1 MREWLS
7 GGHSWLILGLTG
19 QIAFGSRFLWQWVAS
34 ERAREVVVPRGF
46 WILSLVGGAAL
57 LVYAWHRQDPVF
69 VIGQLLGLLIY
80 ARNLG
85 FSRSSNPR

>member
-1 MREWLS
+1 MREWFS
-7 GGHSWLILGLTG
+7 NGHSWLVLGLAG
-19 QIAFGSRFLWQWVAS
+19 QFAFGSRFLLQWVAS

-46 WILSLVGGAAL
+46 WILSLAGGAAL
-57 LVYAWHRQDPVF
+57 LVYAWHKHDPVF

-85 FSRSSNPR
+85 LTGGSGPR